1 MPDTRGRPLP
11 SEILPLLKDPAIQNY
26 LRSFV
31 IATTSSESIGRYP
44 GNGSAQDDQY
54 VYPDDADATFAY
66 NFDYVIPSNFQRLV
80 AAKLSL
86 KIRPFRS
93 YNQFSATATGGQS
106 NTHTHAVGGES
117 GHTHSHAH
125 NVPINNSA
133 PAGAAVF
140 YDGVSLN
147 ANHVGGGENTTTD
160 ATGSSGHNHGN
171 TGGASADHTHTVSTS
186 SVLGVFEDAAP
197 VNPGITVKVDG
208 VDVTAKIGGP
218 FNTDQVE
225 VDVTQVVATGVKL
238 WHTLSLQPNQR
249 VRITGI
255 LRLSYY
261 VDSRLAQ

>member
-11 SEILPLLKDPAIQNY
+11 SEILSLLKDPAIQNY
-26 LRSFV
+26 LRSFLL
-31 IATTSSESIGRYP
+31 ATTSSESIGRYP

-54 VYPDDADATFAY
+54 VYPDDADATFPY

-80 AAKLSL
+80 SARLSI

-93 YNQFSATATGGQS
+93 YNQFSSSQTGDTS
-106 NTHTHAVGGES
+106 LTTLGES
-117 GHTHSHAH
+117 GHSHSHSH
-125 NVPINNSA
+125 SSTVTT
-133 PAGAAVF
+133 GAANARIDAF
-140 YDGVSLN
+140 SSGWETTAVS
-147 ANHVGGGENTTTD
+147 GTTVNPSVNTD
-160 ATGSSGHNHGN
+160 ATGSSGHTHSI
-171 TGGASADHTHTVSTS
+171 SAHHHSLSITST
-186 SVLGVFEDAAP
+186 LGVFEDTAP
-197 VNPGITVKVDG
+197 VNPGITVSVDG
-208 VDVTAKIGGP
+208 TDVTAKVGGP

-225 VDVTQVVATGVKL
+225 VDVTQVLKTGVKL